1 MAMGEVFKLFGT
13 LGVNTK
19 PADDALDKTTEKA
32 KKTKDAMTFQ
42 KKVDDSIVR
51 AGNNVLKVGGIL
63 AGVAATAATFALKGG
78 ISRALNIE
86 NAEAKLRGLGHAGET
101 VDLIMSNAL
110 ASVKGTAFG
119 LDAAATTAANAVA
132 AGIKP
137 GQQLEGVLKTVA
149 NSAALAGADMGE
161 MGAIF
166 NKVATSN
173 KVQMDVINQLHDRG
187 IPALQFLANE
197 MGVTAEKASEMAS
210 KGEIDFA
217 TFAAAMEKGVGTAA
231 VEMGNTTTGAWSNM
245 LAAAS
250 RVGAAVVKDIMPK
263 VKDFFT
269 GFTKWLDDNSDKIVG
284 FVSAFLD
291 GFGKVAK
298 WMGENQ
304 TLIKNVAIVI
314 GSLLI
319 PALLRYIQL
328 QTIAGVQALIA
339 GAKMMAGWLMALGP
353 IGLII
358 AAVVAAAALIIAN
371 WEWIRDTA
379 ISIWTSISDWFKG
392 VWDGVVAVWTTVWTT
407 VVAFFT
413 GLWNGVVSIW
423 TTVWTAISDFFTGV
437 WNGIVAA
444 FQLIWQIFLDFLT
457 IAIGIPLA
465 IINTILIQPL
475 IALWNWAWQYISAAF
490 SFVWDAIVAAITWYI
505 NLVLSIIT
513 AVLDFLVPIWEAV
526 WGAISDF
533 FKGVWDGIVTAVTWY
548 VNLVMTIITTVIDTI
563 KTVWTNVWNAIKTF
577 FVNIW
582 NGIVNFVTPIIN
594 TIKSTI
600 TNTFNA
606 IKTTVTNIFNA
617 IKSAIEKPINAAK
630 DIVQK
635 AIDAIKGFFSFKISW
650 PKIPMPR
657 FGIKPAGW
665 KIGDLLQGKIPSLD
679 ISFHK
684 LGGIMTKPTLFG
696 MDGNTAMVGG
706 EAGNEAILPLT
717 REVLGKIGEGIAD
730 TMGGD
735 ESIIL
740 EALLAEIQGL
750 RDDQKELSVILD
762 SSELVG
768 ALRKKIDQA
777 LEKDANRRRRGVT
790 P

>member
-19 PADDALDKTTEKA
+19 PADDALDKTTDKA
-32 KKTKDAMTFQ
+32 KKTQDAMTFQ
-42 KKVDDSIVR
+42 KKVDDSITR

-78 ISRALNIE
+78 ITRALNIE
-86 NAEAKLRGLGHAGET
+86 NAEAKLRGLGHAGES

-217 TFAAAMEKGVGTAA
+217 TFASAMEKGVGSAA

-250 RVGAAVVKDIMPK
+250 RVGAAVVKDIMPQ
-263 VKDFFT
+263 VKGLFT
-269 GFTKWLDDNSDKIVG
+269 GFTKWLDENSDKIVG
-284 FVSAFLD
+284 FVN
-291 GFGKVAK
+291 GFIENFKKVID
-298 WMGENQ
+298 WIGQNE
-304 TLIKNVAIVI
+304 TLVRNMAIII
-314 GSLLI
+314 GSLLV

-328 QTIAGVQALIA
+328 QTIAGVQALIM

-358 AAVVAAAALIIAN
+358 AAVVGAAALIIAN
-371 WEWIRDTA
+371 WEWIKNVA
-379 ISIWTSISDWFKG
+379 I
-392 VWDGVVAVWTTVWTT
+392 
-407 VVAFFT
+407 
-413 GLWNGVVSIW
+413 
-423 TTVWTAISDFFTGV
+423 TVWTAIVDWVKGIWQSVVDVWTTTWNAITGFFSAL
-437 WNGIVAA
+437 WNGILLVFQVAW
-444 FQLIWQIFLDFLT
+444 QLFMDYLT
-457 IAIGIPLA
+457 LAIGIPLA

-475 IALWNWAWQYISAAF
+475 LALWGWFWGLIKAGAEI
-490 SFVWDAIVAAITWYI
+490 VWTALVAAIEWYI
-505 NLVLSIIT
+505 NLVLTIIT
-513 AVLDFLVPIWEAV
+513 TVLGILQPIWEAV
-526 WGAISDF
+526 WGAISSFFTDMWNGLVAFFTPIIDF
-533 FKGVWDGIVTAVTWY
+533 IKLYIETAINIIKSVWE
-548 VNLVMTIITTVIDTI
+548 TVWNAI
-563 KTVWTNVWNAIKTF
+563 KTTFTNVWNAI
-577 FVNIW
+577 
-582 NGIVNFVTPIIN
+582 VNFVKPIID
-594 TIKSTI
+594 TIKNTI

-606 IKTTVTNIFNA
+606 VKTTVTNVFNA
-617 IKSAIEKPINAAK
+617 IKDAIEKPINAAK
-630 DIVQK
+630 DIVKK
-635 AIDAIKGFFSFKISW
+635 AIDMIKGFFSFKIEW
-650 PKIPMPR
+650 PKIPMPK
-657 FGIKPAGW
+657 FGFKPAGW
-665 KIGDLLQGKIPSLD
+665 KIGDLLKGSIPSLD
-679 ISFHK
+679 VSFHK
-684 LGGIMTKPTLFG
+684 AGGIMTKPTLFG
-696 MDGNTAMVGG
+696 MNGTEAMVGG
-706 EAGNEAILPLT
+706 EAGDEAILPLT
-717 REVLGKIGEGIAD
+717 RDVLGKIGAGISD
-730 TMGGD
+730 TMGAS
-735 ESIIL
+735 ESVIL
-740 EALLAEIQGL
+740 EALLAEIKGL
-750 RDDQKELSVILD
+750 REDQKDLNILLD
-762 SSELVG
+762 SGELVG
-768 ALRKKIDQA
+768 AIRKRIDKA
-777 LEKDANRRRRGVT
+777 LERDATKRRRGVT